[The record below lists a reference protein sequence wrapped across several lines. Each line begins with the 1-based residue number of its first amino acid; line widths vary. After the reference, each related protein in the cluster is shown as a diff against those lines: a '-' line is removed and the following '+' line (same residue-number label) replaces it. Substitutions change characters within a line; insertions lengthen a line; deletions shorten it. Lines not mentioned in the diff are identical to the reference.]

1 MTDAFTDRVAIITGA
16 SRGIGRA
23 VARRLAERGVH
34 VALVARSQDALEDIA
49 KECRQEGVRALPIA
63 ADLSE
68 PAITKS
74 IVERTV
80 NELGSVHFLVNNAG
94 VFGGGAADAA
104 DLPRWDR
111 TIDVN
116 LRALMH
122 LTRHALPE
130 MEKHPRGAVVNIA
143 SISGKQSHAGAGDYC
158 ATKHGVVGFSGSVFE
173 DVRERGIKVCAICP
187 GFVATDMVSGE
198 RLHAEK
204 MIQPDDIAE
213 TVLFVLGFPDTGCP
227 VEIVIRPQRS
237 PYR

>member
-1 MTDAFTDRVAIITGA
+1 MTDAFRDRVAIVTGA

-23 VARRLAERGVH
+23 VAHRLAERGTH
-34 VALVARSQDALEDIA
+34 VALVARSEDALEEVA
-49 KECRQEGVRALPIA
+49 KECRERGVRAFSVA
-63 ADLSE
+63 ADLSD
-68 PAITKS
+68 PAATGS

-80 NELGSVHFLVNNAG
+80 RGLGAVHFLVNNAG
-94 VFGGGAADAA
+94 IFGGGAADAA
-104 DLPRWDR
+104 DLSRWDR

-116 LRALMH
+116 LRSLMH
-122 LTRHALPE
+122 LTRRALPE

-158 ATKHGVVGFSGSVFE
+158 ATKHGVIGFSGSVFE

-187 GFVATDMVSGE
+187 GFVATDMVAGE
-198 RLHAEK
+198 RLRREK
-204 MIQPDDIAE
+204 MIQPDDVAE

-227 VEIVIRPQRS
+227 VEIVLRPQRS